1 MREDFNVTGLFYEN
15 QGYKFRKFL
24 NIVKKDSNCQ
34 IPDLMVVMMNPGGS
48 RPINGYDDYKI
59 ETETIPDRTQD
70 QIMVLMNN
78 CKFNYARILNLSDF
92 REPKSRKFY
101 NQMDDFETKNIH
113 HSIFCEERKEDFNK
127 LFIKDIPVIFA
138 WGVNRNLFEL
148 AALAKERIGLVNVSG
163 LKKEGEEYAYYH
175 PLPQNNNKQKEWV
188 INITETIKA

>member
-1 MREDFNVTGLFYEN
+1 MREDFNITGLFYEN

-175 PLPQNNNKQKEWV
+175 PLPQTYNKQKEWV

>member
-1 MREDFNVTGLFYEN
+1 MREDFNVTGLFYEI
-15 QGYKFRKFL
+15 QEYKFRKFL

-48 RPINGYDDYKI
+48 RPINGYDDYEI

-92 REPKSRKFY
+92 REPQSRKFY
-101 NQMDDFETKNIH
+101 NQMDDFEIKNIH

-175 PLPQNNNKQKEWV
+175 PLPQNYNKQKEWV